1 MDDNQIIA
9 LYWARSET
17 AIAETAKKYGS
28 YCHQIA
34 WHILCNRE
42 DSEECVNDTWLRTWE
57 AIPPTRPERL
67 SAFLGKITRNLALQR
82 YEKYNA
88 AKRGSGQVSL
98 ALHELEGCIPGKG
111 DVEKIIDEMALTEIL
126 NDFLAELSPDSR
138 RIFVRRYWHLHSVK
152 EIAEEYRLS
161 ESKVKVTLFRTRR
174 KLRQLLEK
182 EGVA

>member
-1 MDDNQIIA
+1 MDDNQIID

-17 AIAETAKKYGS
+17 AIWETAKKYGN
-28 YCHQIA
+28 YCHHIA
-34 WHILCNRE
+34 YNILYNRE

-88 AKRGSGQVSL
+88 AKRAAGQVPL
-98 ALHELEGCIPGKG
+98 ALHELEECIPAREN
-111 DVEKIIDEMALTEIL
+111 VEHVVDDLALTEIL
-126 NDFLAELSPDSR
+126 NDFLAGLSAETR

-152 EIAEEYRLS
+152 EIAEEYRIS

-174 KLRQLLEK
+174 KLRLLLEK
-182 EGVA
+182 EGIA